1 MNVKSDLIFPNLLW
15 DVKCN
20 FDTSSVCSFCLFVC
34 VCVCCVRLRR
44 EKHRERERERSHQNI
59 KIIGVE
65 LLRLEDGYGQ
75 QPERLRALLVGLSG
89 TQKSES
95 GSATGV
101 MYDYKSINILR
112 EA

>member
-1 MNVKSDLIFPNLLW
+1 M
-15 DVKCN
+15 
-20 FDTSSVCSFCLFVC
+20 
-34 VCVCCVRLRR
+34 CCVRLRR
-44 EKHRERERERSHQNI
+44 EKHRERGRSHQNI

-65 LLRLEDGYGQ
+65 LLRLEDGCGQ